1 MHRNCLCSWQ
11 WYNYYAS
18 LTETQKNKDML
29 SFLVLNVQ
37 KCQTETYRQ
46 FWPSHSDPPASRTT
60 ATHNVAELM
69 CTEKICRGVP
79 CKKRGML
86 ENSSSKLQ
94 LWIHKCHHVLLDRA
108 LKHTG
113 TFQSL
118 RNHQMIT
125 GLHILAQLHSVDLLR
140 RPSELT
146 TYFSKPSGKTAQF
159 FFFFSEGQTM

>member
-11 WYNYYAS
+11 WYKYYVS

-46 FWPSHSDPPASRTT
+46 LWPSHSDPPASWTT
-60 ATHNVAELM
+60 APHNVAELM
-69 CTEKICRGVP
+69 CTEKLCRGVP
-79 CKKRGML
+79 RKKRGML

-94 LWIHKCHHVLLDRA
+94 LWIHKRHHALLDGA

-118 RNHQMIT
+118 LNHQMFT
-125 GLHILAQLHSVDLLR
+125 GLHIWAQLHSVDLLR
-140 RPSELT
+140 RPFELT
-146 TYFSKPSGKTAQF
+146 TYFSKTSGKMAQNYYF
-159 FFFFSEGQTM
+159 F